1 MKAVPRLGCLSIT
14 LSAALASPVGAQ
26 TGANIVIPPRPQPQ
40 PPAAGSPVMTPA
52 PAAVAPASPATKLP
66 RRAEILVP
74 LKERSFFLGEV
85 PAVVDTAGGIDM
97 PRDRIAVLLGPLIS
111 PTALAQL
118 NALPDRISIDN
129 LKSLGLEARFDAGL
143 LEIVVVVPA
152 EDKERR
158 SIEIFDRDRVDRGQF
173 VPPANFSAWLTW
185 RSSFD
190 YVHKGGEEGLDS
202 PYVSFDSG
210 IRFPGGWVLDNEA
223 TWDTDPD
230 SELGFQRQMTRF
242 SFDEVEKARRWEI
255 GDLAPIARGFQASP
269 DMAGFSLL
277 KSYST
282 LQPSRNIRPRG
293 QGAFSLREPGV
304 VDVIVNGRV
313 VRRLELDSGNY
324 DVSDFPFAAGRND
337 VRFVVEDRTGRR
349 DLISFNRFYDQ
360 TLLETGLA
368 EYQLAVGVDAPFK
381 DGAPTYD
388 TDRWIVTG
396 YYRRGVSDVLTLGGN
411 MQADNDGAMVG
422 GEGLWA
428 SPVGV
433 VSFGA
438 AVSNRSGATGWAVK
452 GDYTLEV
459 GSDDTARYSGGAYFE
474 GRSERFAIVGDVGA
488 VNNIAL
494 ETGLFYTREIN
505 ERTQFNA
512 DLGYLWGRGDEDN
525 RGRASAGVSRRLSN
539 ATSISVDVEYDQGR
553 SDDQQAFGAF
563 FTLSHRFGATSY
575 GRATHDTAEQR
586 TRLAYQQSP
595 SRPYDGWA
603 IAADLDH
610 TPDET
615 AFNGSLY
622 RTWNRIETT
631 LSHLATYDP
640 TGSEITQQRTSLR
653 LGGSIAYAGGKASF
667 GRPIYDGFAIVKG
680 HKTLAGATVRI
691 DPTKDGEIARS
702 DMFGPALVTDL
713 SAYSRRT
720 ITVGVDDL
728 PAGYDLGK
736 GSFDLLPPNRAGY
749 VLTVGSAYSVTLIGG
764 LLDLNDKPVT
774 LAIAKAYDVADPKRE
789 PVILFT
795 NRTGRFAAQ
804 GLKEGSWRIETGEG
818 ARKLVYEIQIGEGST
833 LVRLP
838 APLRPKGSTN

>member
-1 MKAVPRLGCLSIT
+1 MKAAPRLGCLSIT

-40 PPAAGSPVMTPA
+40 LPAAGSPAVTSVPKP
-52 PAAVAPASPATKLP
+52 PAARLP
-66 RRAEILVP
+66 KRAEIMVP
-74 LKERSFFLGEV
+74 LKERSFYLGDV
-85 PAVVDTAGGIDM
+85 PAMVDTAGGIDM
-97 PRDRIAVLLGPLIS
+97 PRDRISVLLAPLIS

-118 NALPDRISIDN
+118 NALPDRITIEN
-129 LKSLGLEARFDAGL
+129 LKSLGLEAKFDVGL
-143 LEIVVVVPA
+143 LEIVVVVPS
-152 EDKERR
+152 EDKQRR
-158 SIEIFDRDRVDRGQF
+158 SIEIFDRDRIDRGQF
-173 VPPANFSAWLTW
+173 MPPAEFSAWLTW
-185 RSSFD
+185 RSSLD

-202 PYVSFDSG
+202 PYFSFDSG
-210 IRFPGGWVLDNEA
+210 LRFPGGWVLDNEA
-223 TWDTDPD
+223 SWDSDPD
-230 SELGFQRQMTRF
+230 SEFGFQRQMTRF
-242 SFDEVEKARRWEI
+242 SLDEVEKARRWEI
-255 GDLAPIARGFQASP
+255 GDLAPIARGFQSSP

-277 KSYST
+277 KSYSA
-282 LQPSRNIRPRG
+282 LQPTRNIRPRG

-360 TLLETGLA
+360 TLLETGLS
-368 EYQLAVGVDAPFK
+368 EYQLAVGVDAPFR
-381 DGAPTYD
+381 DGAPSYD
-388 TDRWIVTG
+388 TDRWVVTG
-396 YYRRGVSDVLTLGGN
+396 YYRRGVNDTLTLGGN
-411 MQADNDGAMVG
+411 LQADNDGVMVG

-428 SPVGV
+428 SPVGII
-433 VSFGA
+433 SFGA
-438 AVSNRSGATGWAVK
+438 AGSNRDGATGWAVK
-452 GDYTLEV
+452 GDYTLEF
-459 GSDDTARYSGGAYFE
+459 GNDDNRRYSGGAYFE

-488 VNNIAL
+488 INNIAL
-494 ETGLFYTREIN
+494 ETGLFYSHEVN
-505 ERTQFNA
+505 DRTSFNA
-512 DLGYLWGRGDEDN
+512 DLGYLWGRGDEEN

-539 ATSISVDVEYDQGR
+539 ATSVSLDVEYDQGR
-553 SDDQQAFGAF
+553 SDDQEAFGAF

-575 GRATHDTAEQR
+575 GRVTHDTAEKR

-603 IAADLDH
+603 VAADLDH

-622 RTWNRIETT
+622 RSWNRLETT
-631 LSHLATYDP
+631 LSHIATYDP

-653 LGGSIAYAGGKASF
+653 LGGSIAFAGGRASF

-680 HKTLAGATVRI
+680 HKTLEGATIRI

-702 DMFGPALVTDL
+702 DIFGPALVTDL

-720 ITVGVDDL
+720 ITFGVDNL
-728 PAGYDLGK
+728 PSGYDLGK

-749 VLTVGSAYSVTLIGG
+749 LLTVGSAYSVTLIGG
-764 LLDLNDKPVT
+764 LVDLDGRPVT

-789 PVILFT
+789 PVTLFT

-804 GLKEGSWRIETGEG
+804 GLKAGAWRIETGEG
-818 ARKLVYEIQIGEGST
+818 ARKLVYDIEIREGDT